1 MLNVVFNEVCSAN
14 SRARGEG
21 EDAPPAS
28 EIDECAAQ
36 VLTLAPFWGP
46 GLCRGIPAGVR
57 TQQDDPRLIFCRIR
71 PSDPQG
77 SQSSDGR

>member
-1 MLNVVFNEVCSAN
+1 MLCSMRCALQTVG
-14 SRARGEG
+14 RGEKVKML
-21 EDAPPAS
+21 PPRRRSMSARL
-28 EIDECAAQ
+28 Q

-46 GLCRGIPAGVR
+46 ALCRGIPAGVR

-77 SQSSDGR
+77 SQSSDDR